1 MSEQEQKLSLYHE
14 LEKRRSIYAW
24 KIRFPSQTSKSRAG
38 HPLGQTCALSL
49 QFSNLTVLVLFGSAH
64 DRLWSLTLSALKKVV
79 PADKFAPTQQKI
91 DAFSAAAGTI
101 LYYED
106 QAIVAN
112 LEANFPSYAH
122 NFQSWSQQ
130 ASGMLQHTIWTR
142 LAQYDV
148 GASLQHYNELI
159 ESDLRS
165 AFEVPD
171 HWRLIAQMP
180 FGSIIGPPKEKSFGD
195 IESRV
200 IVHHQ

>member
-1 MSEQEQKLSLYHE
+1 MSEQEQKMSLNHE
-14 LEKRRSIYAW
+14 LEKRRSIYALG
-24 KIRFPSQTSKSRAG
+24 KSLPISDIQITELVTHSVKHVPSAFNSQTSR
-38 HPLGQTCALSL
+38 
-49 QFSNLTVLVLFGSAH
+49 VLVLFGSAH

-130 ASGMLQHTIWTR
+130 ASGMLQHHLDHVRSTWRGRISP
-142 LAQYDV
+142 A
-148 GASLQHYNELI
+148 LQ
-159 ESDLRS
+159 
-165 AFEVPD
+165 
-171 HWRLIAQMP
+171 
-180 FGSIIGPPKEKSFGD
+180 
-195 IESRV
+195 
-200 IVHHQ
+200 